1 MSISYHSNQLKL
13 NTWNIIS
20 IELTPDLYTWTPV
33 SYLAH
38 AVVGQF
44 DVTLVVQKDIVQF
57 QISVHNA
64 CEHKTK
70 LGRFW

>member
-1 MSISYHSNQLKL
+1 MKHFIYRIDSRFIHL
-13 NTWNIIS
+13 
-20 IELTPDLYTWTPV
+20 TPV

-57 QISVHNA
+57 QISVHYA
-64 CEHKTK
+64 CEHKTRI
-70 LGRFW
+70 GWIR